1 MPFCYTLVY
10 LPLRIGELLTGFG
23 ELAAAGQPAA
33 SADRWLMR
41 TDKRMM
47 EGFPT
52 YGVDTGRH
60 GAWAS

>member
-1 MPFCYTLVY
+1 LVCSLGCYNPETAGKAE
-10 LPLRIGELLTGFG
+10 IG
-23 ELAAAGQPAA
+23 GQPAVL
-33 SADRWLMR
+33 ADSWLIR
-41 TDKRMM
+41 TGKRMM